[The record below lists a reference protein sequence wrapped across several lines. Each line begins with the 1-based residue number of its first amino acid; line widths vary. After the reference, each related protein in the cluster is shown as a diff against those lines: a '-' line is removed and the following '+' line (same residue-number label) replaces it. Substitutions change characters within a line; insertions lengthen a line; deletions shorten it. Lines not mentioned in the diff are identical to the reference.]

1 MLEKSKRFSCD
12 GCGVIAPLGTMT
24 SYKKRFEDVDIDV
37 VTIHIYQ
44 FCRNCILKQPNDS
57 QQ

>member
-1 MLEKSKRFSCD
+1 MLEKSKRVSCD

-37 VTIHIYQ
+37 VTFVGIVFLNNLTIHNKSIEYH
-44 FCRNCILKQPNDS
+44 
-57 QQ
+57 